1 MTAGELAGIL
11 IGAGLAVLGCAAAL
25 ASLLRPRR
33 GIQLLLA
40 FGATTGLYGIR
51 LLASQAPVR
60 ATLGEAWVPWG
71 YVIAVLTYVINIP
84 FTYFVE
90 GVIGPGWKNSTR
102 WVRRV
107 VIAFA
112 VTAILIDLAWGR
124 PEAATVANSW
134 LVLILVSIALGHGL
148 YASRIARVQTILTDR
163 IVVLGAAVFGAFIVN
178 ENAGQV
184 VVPGTNIEPIGMLLF
199 VLCLGYVV
207 LRTVFRSQADFAVVQ
222 RELETARRIQTSLL
236 PRQLP
241 QLPSLDVAVRFV
253 PMTAVA
259 GDIYD
264 FVHLGPSRLGILV
277 ADVSGHGVPAALVA
291 SMVKVAF
298 SAQEQHADESQ
309 QLGDRESASQEGPP
323 GSR

>member
-112 VTAILIDLAWGR
+112 VAAILIDLVWGK

-148 YASRIARVQTILTDR
+148 YASRIARVQTT
-163 IVVLGAAVFGAFIVN
+163 
-178 ENAGQV
+178 
-184 VVPGTNIEPIGMLLF
+184 
-199 VLCLGYVV
+199 
-207 LRTVFRSQADFAVVQ
+207 
-222 RELETARRIQTSLL
+222 
-236 PRQLP
+236 
-241 QLPSLDVAVRFV
+241 
-253 PMTAVA
+253 
-259 GDIYD
+259 
-264 FVHLGPSRLGILV
+264 
-277 ADVSGHGVPAALVA
+277 
-291 SMVKVAF
+291 
-298 SAQEQHADESQ
+298 
-309 QLGDRESASQEGPP
+309 
-323 GSR
+323 